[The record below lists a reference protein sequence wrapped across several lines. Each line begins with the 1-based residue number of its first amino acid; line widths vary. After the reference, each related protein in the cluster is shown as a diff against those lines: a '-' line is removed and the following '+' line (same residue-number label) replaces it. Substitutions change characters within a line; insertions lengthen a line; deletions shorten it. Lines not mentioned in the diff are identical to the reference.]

1 MNYEIVNLEE
11 KRVVGL
17 AARTNNQSP
26 EMGAVIGGLWEKF
39 YGEGVYAQ
47 IENKTSDKAL
57 GIYTDYAGGAMD
69 DYDILSS
76 KQSELQDRIYAE
88 TPQPMAGRSLSYT
101 IMVACEA
108 AESKTMP
115 KDTIV
120 KTIPAGRYAKFVVKG
135 DMHTAVANCWMEIW
149 SMDLPRTFVSDF
161 EEYQDDCMDGDA
173 EIHIYVGLKK

>member
-47 IENKTSDKAL
+47 IENKTSDKVL

-69 DYDILSS
+69 DYN
-76 KQSELQDRIYAE
+76 
-88 TPQPMAGRSLSYT
+88 

-108 AESKTMP
+108 AESETMP

-149 SMDLPRTFVSDF
+149 SMDLPRTFISDF

>member
-39 YGEGVYAQ
+39 YGEGIYAQ

-69 DYDILSS
+69 D
-76 KQSELQDRIYAE
+76 
-88 TPQPMAGRSLSYT
+88 YT

>member
-47 IENKTSDKAL
+47 IENKTSDKVL

-69 DYDILSS
+69 DY
-76 KQSELQDRIYAE
+76 
-88 TPQPMAGRSLSYT
+88 T

-108 AESKTMP
+108 AESETMP
-115 KDTIV
+115 KRYHRQNHSSRQIRQV
-120 KTIPAGRYAKFVVKG
+120 RRQGRYAYRSSK
-135 DMHTAVANCWMEIW
+135 TAGWKYGPWTCPALSSATLKSIRMTAWTVTPKSI
-149 SMDLPRTFVSDF
+149 STSD
-161 EEYQDDCMDGDA
+161 
-173 EIHIYVGLKK
+173 

>member
-47 IENKTSDKAL
+47 IENKTSDKVL

-69 DYDILSS
+69 DY
-76 KQSELQDRIYAE
+76 
-88 TPQPMAGRSLSYT
+88 T

-108 AESKTMP
+108 AESKRCQKIP
-115 KDTIV
+115 SSKPFQPADTPSSSSRAIC
-120 KTIPAGRYAKFVVKG
+120 IP
-135 DMHTAVANCWMEIW
+135 
-149 SMDLPRTFVSDF
+149 
-161 EEYQDDCMDGDA
+161 Q
-173 EIHIYVGLKK
+173 

>member
-47 IENKTSDKAL
+47 IENKTSDKVL

-69 DYDILSS
+69 DY
-76 KQSELQDRIYAE
+76 
-88 TPQPMAGRSLSYT
+88 T
-101 IMVACEA
+101 IMVAGEA
-108 AESKTMP
+108 AESETMP

-149 SMDLPRTFVSDF
+149 SMDLPRTFISDF

>member
-47 IENKTSDKAL
+47 IENKTSDKVL

-69 DYDILSS
+69 DY
-76 KQSELQDRIYAE
+76 
-88 TPQPMAGRSLSYT
+88 T

-108 AESKTMP
+108 AESETMP

-149 SMDLPRTFVSDF
+149 SMDLPRTFISDF
-161 EEYQDDCMDGDA
+161 EEYQDDCMDCLLYTSPSPRDTR
-173 EIHIYVGLKK
+173 

>member
-1 MNYEIVNLEE
+1 
-11 KRVVGL
+11 
-17 AARTNNQSP
+17 
-26 EMGAVIGGLWEKF
+26 MGAVIGGLWEKF

-69 DYDILSS
+69 DY
-76 KQSELQDRIYAE
+76 
-88 TPQPMAGRSLSYT
+88 T

-108 AESKTMP
+108 AESATTP

-149 SMDLPRTFVSDF
+149 SMDLPRTFISDF

>member
-39 YGEGVYAQ
+39 YGEGIYAQ

-57 GIYTDYAGGAMD
+57 GIYRDYAGGAMD
-69 DYDILSS
+69 D
-76 KQSELQDRIYAE
+76 
-88 TPQPMAGRSLSYT
+88 YT

>member
-47 IENKTSDKAL
+47 IENKTSDKVL

-69 DYDILSS
+69 DY
-76 KQSELQDRIYAE
+76 
-88 TPQPMAGRSLSYT
+88 T

-108 AESKTMP
+108 AESETMP

-120 KTIPAGRYAKFVVKG
+120 KTIPAGRYA
-135 DMHTAVANCWMEIW
+135 
-149 SMDLPRTFVSDF
+149 
-161 EEYQDDCMDGDA
+161 
-173 EIHIYVGLKK
+173 IYVRKIN